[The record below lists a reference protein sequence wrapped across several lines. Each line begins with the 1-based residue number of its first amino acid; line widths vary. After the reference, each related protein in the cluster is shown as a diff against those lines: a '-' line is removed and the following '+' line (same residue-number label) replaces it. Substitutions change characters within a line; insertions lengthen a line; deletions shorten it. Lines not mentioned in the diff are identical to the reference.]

1 MKHLLF
7 LVALFGSIVVSAQ
20 SGWIKIGEKMVGFK
34 SDTDKVTLVGNER
47 DINRVKIKCTQGTLQ
62 LKSVNIVMDNGKSK
76 RYDAKAG
83 GMLTNGMSSAAY
95 DVPDKNDKVKYV
107 EFQYDTKGM
116 IGVTKR
122 SKIEILGKKD

>member
-7 LVALFGSIVVSAQ
+7 LVALLGSIVVNAQ
-20 SGWIKIGEKMVGFK
+20 SGWIKVGEKMVGFK
-34 SDTDKVTLVGNER
+34 SDTDKIALVGNER
-47 DINRVKIKCTQGTLQ
+47 DINKVKIKCTQGTLQ

-83 GMLTNGMSSAAY
+83 GILTNGMSSSAY
-95 DVPDKNDKVKYV
+95 DVPDKNDKVKFV

-116 IGVTKR
+116 VGVTKR

>member
-1 MKHLLF
+1 MFLLG
-7 LVALFGSIVVSAQ
+7 LFVSITISAQ
-20 SGWIKIGEKMVGFK
+20 NGWVKVGEKLVGFK
-34 SDTDKVTLVGNER
+34 SDTDKITLVGNER
-47 DINRVKIKCTQGTLQ
+47 NIDKVKIKCTQGTLQ
-62 LKSVNIVMDNGKSK
+62 LKSINIVMDNGKSK

-83 GMLTNGMSSAAY
+83 GMLTNGMSSTAY
-95 DVPDKNDKVKYV
+95 EVPDKNDKVKYV